1 MILAKQEMTIQKW
14 GNGLGLRITKPLSQL
29 AHFEPGTVVSV
40 EVTKEGMIIKR
51 QNGLRKNERNEV
63 TLLRFRNPF
72 SETDLVSE
80 LSPYTAHVDELVTPL
95 ASEMGDEVHSSDKSW
110 ILFRT

>member
-1 MILAKQEMTIQKW
+1 MRFAKQEMTIQKW
-14 GNGLGLRITKPLSQL
+14 GNGLGLRITKPMSQL

-51 QNGLRKNERNEV
+51 LNDFKKK
-63 TLLRFRNPF
+63 FKNPF
-72 SETDLVSE
+72 SEIDLVSE

-95 ASEMGDEVHSSDKSW
+95 ASEMGDEV
-110 ILFRT
+110 